1 MPPTLHIVRHA
12 EGFHNSSK
20 GGEGIHD
27 PLLTEKGQE
36 QCRKLCKDFPHHDK
50 IELLMASPMKRTIQT
65 CKISFAPVVERGQRI
80 LLMPLAQESSDE
92 PMDTGSTDEEIT
104 KEFGDLVDFHRLK
117 DFPYWNRN
125 VGQFDTTP
133 EARIERARKLR
144 AEIRARPEKEI
155 ALVTHGSFAHSITG
169 NMTMEGEETTRMWQ
183 NAECRTFTFNEE
195 DEYAQLIETEESKQ
209 RRPDIQKRDSGYLVS
224 TDGKRRNSAG
234 DLHNAEG
241 GSP

>member
-1 MPPTLHIVRHA
+1 MGNPTDNMPPTLHIVRHA

-133 EARIERARKLR
+133 EARIER
-144 AEIRARPEKEI
+144 
-155 ALVTHGSFAHSITG
+155 
-169 NMTMEGEETTRMWQ
+169 EETTRMWQ